1 MGAGGGGR
9 LAAALLWSRP
19 GRRLGLGLCLV
30 LTACGDAGPAPS
42 EARLAAAELLA
53 FVPAG
58 EAQLPEFSGT
68 FRAGSARPLLVDR
81 FEVRAGDFLP
91 EGDQDPA
98 LAPELPAS
106 CTWQAAT
113 AYAAAT
119 GMRLPTAAEWMYVA
133 TGRLG
138 HAYPWGRRR
147 RSVANTLELGLS
159 RTVAVGTFESGR
171 GPFGTYDQIG
181 NVWEWVS
188 DYVPGYD
195 AGGGPEAGLPE
206 GPRPGLRSALG
217 GSYRTR
223 LRPLFPTGGGPPV
236 FAVGLTVE
244 HRADDL
250 GFRRV
255 VDAEQWLRRE
265 LPGLDPEDAAQRQ
278 RLVEL
283 GAEWHRHGEVQL
295 EKLLRELAAELA
307 GQPGAAAL
315 AALLEGAGA

>member
-1 MGAGGGGR
+1 MLAGRGGG
-9 LAAALLWSRP
+9 LAAALL
-19 GRRLGLGLCLV
+19 RLGPGLGLCCL
-30 LTACGDAGPAPS
+30 LSACGPAAPS
-42 EARLAAAELLA
+42 AAEARLRAAELLA

-81 FEVRAGDFLP
+81 FEVRAGDYAAQLDP
-91 EGDQDPA
+91 ET
-98 LAPELPAS
+98 APELPAS
-106 CTWQAAT
+106 CTWLEAE
-113 AYAAAT
+113 AYASAT

-159 RTVAVGTFESGR
+159 STVAVGTFESGR

-195 AGGGPEAGLPE
+195 SGGGVEAGLDE

-236 FAVGLTVE
+236 FALGLTVE

-255 VDAEQWLRRE
+255 VDARDWLRRE
-265 LPGLDPEDAAQRQ
+265 LPGLDPEGDDQRK

-283 GAEWHRHGEVQL
+283 GTEWHRHGEVQL
-295 EKLLRELAAELA
+295 EKLLRELEAELA
-307 GQPGAAAL
+307 GRPGAAAL
-315 AALLEGAGA
+315 AALLEGASA